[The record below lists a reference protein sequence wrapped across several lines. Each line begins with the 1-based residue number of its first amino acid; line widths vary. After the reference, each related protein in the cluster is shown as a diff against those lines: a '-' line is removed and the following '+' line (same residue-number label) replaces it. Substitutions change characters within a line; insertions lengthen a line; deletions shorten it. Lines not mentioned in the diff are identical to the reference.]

1 MHHRKRVLV
10 TGGAGFLGSHLC
22 ERLLEQG
29 ASVICLDNYFTGTK
43 DNVLH
48 LMANPQFELLRHDVT
63 LPLYVEDDEITG
75 PVNLGN
81 PMEFSILDLAQKIIS
96 LVGSDSDIEF
106 KPLPPDDP
114 IQRRPD
120 IGRARELLNWEP
132 RVELDQGLKKTIA
145 YFENLLKKTSP
156 R

>member
-1 MHHRKRVLV
+1 VDDLIEAML
-10 TGGAGFLGSHLC
+10 
-22 ERLLEQG
+22 RLMQ
-29 ASVICLDNYFTGTK
+29 T
-43 DNVLH
+43 
-48 LMANPQFELLRHDVT
+48 
-63 LPLYVEDDEITG
+63 DDEITG

-106 KPLPPDDP
+106 KPLPQDDP

-120 IGRARELLNWEP
+120 IGKARELLNWEP

-156 R
+156 K